1 MLFLRKVKGL
11 SCRSLS
17 VIVLAL
23 SLCVSAFASE
33 GNEAAADVS
42 SVITQITTGLSGQA
56 GAILAGLGAIAAA
69 GIVIFA
75 AQLAIRLGLKAF
87 KAVTGR

>member
-11 SCRSLS
+11 SRRSLLA
-17 VIVLAL
+17 IALAL

-33 GNEAAADVS
+33 GNEAADVS

-56 GAILAGLGAIAAA
+56 GAILTGLGAIAAA

>member
-1 MLFLRKVKGL
+1 MKLFKKLRARLLTAV
-11 SCRSLS
+11 
-17 VIVLAL
+17 VLACM
-23 SLCVSAFASE
+23 LCVSAFASGE
-33 GNEAAADVS
+33 EQATADVS
-42 SVITQITTGLSGQA
+42 SVINQITTGLSGQA
-56 GAILAGLGAIAAA
+56 GAILTGLGAIAAA

>member
-1 MLFLRKVKGL
+1 MVKNSVKRLGLRVYL
-11 SCRSLS
+11 S
-17 VIVLAL
+17 LAL
-23 SLCVSAFASE
+23 AVLLCASAFASGGE
-33 GNEAAADVS
+33 TTPGVS
-42 SVITQITTGLSGQA
+42 SVVEQITTGLSGQV
-56 GAILAGLGAIAAA
+56 GAILTGLGAIAAA

>member
-1 MLFLRKVKGL
+1 MKLWKKWRVQFATA
-11 SCRSLS
+11 C
-17 VIVLAL
+17 VLACM
-23 SLCVSAFASE
+23 LCVSAFASGE
-33 GNEAAADVS
+33 QQTTADVS
-42 SVITQITTGLSGQA
+42 SVINQITTGLSGQA
-56 GAILAGLGAIAAA
+56 GAILTGLGAIAAA